1 MYVYDYLDF
10 RVESSNDL
18 AQSEKLLLFVVNLNI
33 NYIKVV
39 QLPSV
44 AALPLRK

>member
-1 MYVYDYLDF
+1 MYVYDYFDF

-39 QLPSV
+39 QLPFLSQ
-44 AALPLRK
+44 LCP